1 MKKILNFLPP
11 LFMLG
16 IIVVWFVLYDIGHI
30 DTEPWIL
37 VGTSNIPFV
46 FKATMIGLFLFTML
60 CIPTYCLMVQ
70 EEWIK
75 SCLYCIVVLIGTILG
90 KNGFMTVFVL
100 VTCFIGF
107 ILGAIT
113 EIVLWIIRLF
123 FKGVNGTWII
133 GIAQVIGHIVTSIL
147 LCAPSEYSIFDETSN
162 SDNRSS
168 YSSNSTRDFYQDEM
182 RNIRE
187 KEKLET
193 LRQIERDL
201 RYK

>member
-1 MKKILNFLPP
+1 MKKILNFLPS

-16 IIVVWFVLYDIGHI
+16 IIVVWFVLYDIGHL
-30 DTEPWIL
+30 DTDPWIL
-37 VGTSNIPFV
+37 EGTSNIPFV
-46 FKATMIGLFLFTML
+46 FKATLIGLFLFVML

-70 EEWIK
+70 EEWIT
-75 SCLYCIVVLIGTILG
+75 SCLYCIVVLVGTILG
-90 KNGFMTVFVL
+90 KDGFITVFVL
-100 VTCFIGF
+100 LTCFGGF
-107 ILGAIT
+107 ILGSIT

-123 FKGVNGTWII
+123 FKGVNGMWIAR
-133 GIAQVIGHIVTSIL
+133 IAQVIGHILT
-147 LCAPSEYSIFDETSN
+147 LCMLCTLNEIANSSMADFGGSE
-162 SDNRSS
+162 S
-168 YSSNSTRDFYQDEM
+168 YTSNSTRDTFYQDEM